1 MTAKGNTVRL
11 PTEEETRQAQESS
24 RTLAKYT
31 DAERVSVSLRGSN
44 GETDDLVLPGHVLQI
59 LLDALAE
66 MAQGNAISLVPYHQE
81 IGTQQAAG
89 ILNVSRPHLV
99 KLLEN
104 GTIPFHKVGSH
115 RRVLLRD
122 LLAYQEQQ
130 VKQRSEALDELASLS
145 QQNNMGY

>member
-1 MTAKGNTVRL
+1 
-11 PTEEETRQAQESS
+11 
-24 RTLAKYT
+24 
-31 DAERVSVSLRGSN
+31 
-44 GETDDLVLPGHVLQI
+44 
-59 LLDALAE
+59 
-66 MAQGNAISLVPYHQE
+66 
-81 IGTQQAAG
+81 
-89 ILNVSRPHLV
+89 V